1 VTRRT
6 RRIGLNLLG
15 LLVALIALFPI
26 LWVV

>member
-6 RRIGLNLLG
+6 RRIGLKLLG
-15 LLVALIALFPI
+15 LLVALITLFPI